1 MASAGE
7 NNALPANDF
16 FVTYFTVSRVQAIK
30 P

>member
-1 MASAGE
+1 MASVAE

-16 FVTYFTVSRVQAIK
+16 FVTYFTVGGVQAIK